1 MQPTWTPHEKHGQ
14 LTAKS
19 DLPDTVFAF
28 PKQRKEP
35 LTDARHVRN
44 AVARFDQVIDVSDDD
59 RALAF
64 ANIEKAA
71 KYLTSTFPRRHGAS
85 SAFTRNGAARRPP
98 PRALR
103 PSASAENCKEA
114 GARGAATRK
123 RGRLPE
129 RAGGREPCGAE

>member
-1 MQPTWTPHEKHGQ
+1 MPGT
-14 LTAKS
+14 
-19 DLPDTVFAF
+19 FAM
-28 PKQRKEP
+28 RS
-35 LTDARHVRN
+35 RN
-44 AVARFDQVIDVSDDD
+44 SIRLIDVSDDD

-71 KYLTSTFPRRHGAS
+71 KSSNVDLSERHGAS

-114 GARGAATRK
+114 GARGAATPQARK
-123 RGRLPE
+123 A
-129 RAGGREPCGAE
+129 AGAGWRTRTMRR